1 MLKEKTF
8 LHQFHVCT
16 DNPVI
21 MSKKKDN
28 FYIYISLI
36 TKSFNTLKSRKKH
49 PHTGLIP
56 YY

>member
-16 DNPVI
+16 DNPAI

-28 FYIYISLI
+28 FYIYILLI
-36 TKSFNTLKSRKKH
+36 AKSFNTLKSHKKH